1 MQLAPFDPTKKKKK
15 KKVLVQETADEATEK
30 VAEKMENISG
40 MIKYNINLRE
50 VIVFVSHL
58 AIIIRED
65 G

>member
-15 KKVLVQETADEATEK
+15 KVLVQDIADEATEK

-50 VIVFVSHL
+50 VIAFVSHL
-58 AIIIRED
+58 AMIIREYC
-65 G
+65 

>member
-15 KKVLVQETADEATEK
+15 FLVQDIADEATEK

-58 AIIIRED
+58 AMIIREYC
-65 G
+65 